1 MKRGGVVLLLLIA
14 TGLLAAEP
22 RIVSLS
28 PATTELLC
36 FLGGR
41 EYLVGRS
48 SVCNEPPDV
57 ESIPVVGD
65 FALPFLEKV
74 LSVRPT
80 VVVTND
86 LVQPGIKTALQEE
99 GIRVLNLPCR
109 TMAEYLDAVMTL
121 AEEIGNPE
129 AGQREAVRTKNAME
143 LYART
148 ARDCSILPIIWD
160 SPLLIAG
167 DNTIVQEFCRM
178 AGAKPLPLDGN
189 SGYYTPN
196 DDWLLRANPDVIL
209 LLGPSLSV
217 ENHRILRELD
227 AVKQGRVIQFPAV
240 DLLERPGP
248 RWTKGVQLLRELLP
262 VEASETAVPA
272 PSLWRFR
279 LWRLF
284 AALVIGGAL
293 SVAGGLFQ
301 TIFRN
306 PLASPYTLGVSSGA
320 ATGAAVPLLLGLG
333 MAFVPWF
340 AFGGALLTLVL
351 VLFFSGLGRRGSE
364 SLLLSGVIA
373 GTILSSLLI
382 YLISI
387 ADSDELLGVTWWML
401 GDLQAISPRGGV
413 LLAALSAVSLIFIR
427 CEANDLNALALGDEG
442 AVACGVNVRRLRLLM
457 VIVAT
462 LLTALSVSLAG
473 IIGFVGLVVPHITR
487 KIWGANQR
495 RLPLFTFLCGAFF
508 LALCD
513 FISRWLN
520 PVRQTPIGVV
530 TACLGGSIF
539 LILLLRNR
547 RRLQ

>member
-1 MKRGGVVLLLLIA
+1 M
-14 TGLLAAEP
+14 
-22 RIVSLS
+22 SLS

-48 SVCNEPPDV
+48 SVCNEPAEV
-57 ESIPVVGD
+57 ENVPVVGD
-65 FALPFLEKV
+65 FALPYLEKV

-80 VVVTND
+80 LVVTND
-86 LVQPGIKTALQEE
+86 LVQPGIGTALEKE
-99 GIRVLNLPCR
+99 GIRLLNLPCR
-109 TMAEYLDAVMTL
+109 SLAEYMDAVLTL

-129 AGQREAVRTKNAME
+129 AGRREVVRTKNAME
-143 LYART
+143 LFART
-148 ARDCSILPIIWD
+148 ARNCRILPVIWD

-167 DNTIVQEFCRM
+167 DKTIVQEFCLM
-178 AGAKPLPLDGN
+178 AGANPLPLNGN

-196 DDWLLRANPDVIL
+196 DDWLLQAQPDVVL
-209 LLGPSLSV
+209 LLGTNLSV

-227 AVKQGRVIQFPAV
+227 AVKRGRVIRFPEV

-248 RWTKGVQLLRELLP
+248 RWTQGVHLLRQLL
-262 VEASETAVPA
+262 PA
-272 PSLWRFR
+272 EEEIPAIHGVSLWRFR
-279 LWRLF
+279 LWRFF
-284 AALVIGGAL
+284 AAMVIGGAL

-320 ATGAAVPLLLGLG
+320 ATGAAVALLLGWG
-333 MAFVPWF
+333 MSFVPWF
-340 AFGGALLTLVL
+340 AFCGALLTLAL

-364 SLLLSGVIA
+364 VLLLSGVFA

-401 GDLQAISPRGGV
+401 GDLQAISPRGGILLSV
-413 LLAALSAVSLIFIR
+413 LSVFSLLVVR
-427 CEANDLNALALGDEG
+427 CDANALNALALGDEG
-442 AVACGVNVRRLRLLM
+442 AAACGVNVRFLRLRM
-457 VIVAT
+457 VLVAT

-473 IIGFVGLVVPHITR
+473 IIGFVGLVVPHIVR
-487 KIWGANQR
+487 KLWGANQR
-495 RLPLFTFLCGAFF
+495 RLPLLTFICGAFF
-508 LALCD
+508 LAICD
-513 FISRWLN
+513 CISRWLN

-530 TACLGGSIF
+530 TACIGGTVF
-539 LILLLRNR
+539 LALLLRR
-547 RRLQ
+547 RRAE